1 MAMFNPDD
9 LNLDMG
15 QPEKGLSPTPFDN
28 SGGPEMKV
36 SHAPLNLGG
45 GNNLAPT
52 PAAKPTPKPTAVPV
66 QPPAAAATPKP
77 ASVASGDRITGVR
90 IFFTK
95 LHAGAM
101 DFLSEQIT
109 EWLKTNPNITI
120 KRTNITV
127 GEVAAKK
134 TEANLIITVWY

>member
-1 MAMFNPDD
+1 MDEFKPDD

-15 QPEKGLSPTPFDN
+15 KSDKDLSPTPFEG
-28 SGGPEMKV
+28 SGGPETEV

-45 GNNLAPT
+45 GNASSPA
-52 PAAKPTPKPTAVPV
+52 PAAKPTPKRAAKSQAPV
-66 QPPAAAATPKP
+66 TP
-77 ASVASGDRITGVR
+77 GDRITGVR

-95 LHAGAM
+95 LHAGAL

-127 GEVAAKK
+127 GEIAAKK

>member
-1 MAMFNPDD
+1 MDEFKPDD

-15 QPEKGLSPTPFDN
+15 KSDKDLNPTPFEN
-28 SGGPEMKV
+28 SGGPETEV

-45 GNNLAPT
+45 GDDSSFAPT
-52 PAAKPTPKPTAVPV
+52 AKSAPSAKPTPKR
-66 QPPAAAATPKP
+66 ATKSQ
-77 ASVASGDRITGVR
+77 ASVTPGDRITGVR

-95 LHAGAM
+95 LHAGAL

-109 EWLKTNPNITI
+109 EWLKNNPNIAV

-127 GEVAAKK
+127 GEIAAKK

>member
-1 MAMFNPDD
+1 MDEFKPDD

-15 QPEKGLSPTPFDN
+15 KSDKDLSPTPLEG
-28 SGGPEMKV
+28 SSGPETEV

-45 GNNLAPT
+45 ENDSSPA
-52 PAAKPTPKPTAVPV
+52 PAAKSAPSAKPTSKR
-66 QPPAAAATPKP
+66 AARLQ
-77 ASVASGDRITGVR
+77 ASVTPGDRITGVR

-95 LHAGAM
+95 LHAGAL

-109 EWLKTNPNITI
+109 EWLKNNPNIAV
-120 KRTNITV
+120 KHTNITV
-127 GEVAAKK
+127 GEIAAKK

>member
-1 MAMFNPDD
+1 MDEFKPDD

-15 QPEKGLSPTPFDN
+15 KSDKDLSPTPFEG
-28 SGGPEMKV
+28 SSGPETEV

-45 GNNLAPT
+45 ENDSSPA
-52 PAAKPTPKPTAVPV
+52 PAAKPISKR
-66 QPPAAAATPKP
+66 AARLQ
-77 ASVASGDRITGVR
+77 ASVTAGDRITGVR

-95 LHAGAM
+95 LHAGAL

-109 EWLKTNPNITI
+109 EWLKNNPNIAV

-127 GEVAAKK
+127 GEIAAKK